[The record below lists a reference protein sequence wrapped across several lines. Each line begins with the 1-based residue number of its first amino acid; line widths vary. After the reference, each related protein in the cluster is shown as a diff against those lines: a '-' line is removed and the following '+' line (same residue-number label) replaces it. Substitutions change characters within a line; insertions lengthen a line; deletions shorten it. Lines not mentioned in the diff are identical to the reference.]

1 MSKIQVNSQIELDV
15 ETILAGIAQL
25 DSQELEKFS
34 FSVMALNAR
43 RKAPSVS
50 LEESQLLTRINHGVP
65 TEVRMRYQLLNEKL
79 HEDQITADEH
89 RELLGLIDQIE
100 VADAE
105 RLRALIE
112 LARVRGTSVEAVMQQ
127 LQIRQPTYG

>member
-79 HEDQITADEH
+79 HEDQITAGEH

>member
-89 RELLGLIDQIE
+89 QELLGLIDQIE
-100 VADAE
+100 MADAE